1 MRARRRAAEQPNE
14 AAPFHPLRIAFTA
27 HGQGLQH
34 NGFGGSRQGWL
45 HCGIS
50 TRLMIGSG
58 RNPAPSQRSA
68 APILDSYCSHLQTG
82 SAIGMQATQIH
93 SISRSARSMIDC
105 GIERLSAL
113 AVFMLTNI
121 SNLVGCSTGRSAGLA
136 PLKILSTYSAARCSM
151 IGRFGP

>member
-1 MRARRRAAEQPNE
+1 MKRRRFIRSE
-14 AAPFHPLRIAFTA
+14 LRSLRTA
-27 HGQGLQH
+27 RGYSITDLVDRVR
-34 NGFGGSRQGWL
+34 GGCTAGY
-45 HCGIS
+45 S

-58 RNPAPSQRSA
+58 RNPTPSQRSA
-68 APILDSYCSHLQTG
+68 APILDSYCSHLQAG

-93 SISRSARSMIDC
+93 SITRSARSMIDC